1 MAHTTGVR
9 TPPAHS
15 RARRA
20 PKKGP
25 RRSEDTQIVRTL
37 ALLLALARS
46 PRGVLLRQ
54 FAEQRGYPLA
64 AVYRDRDALR
74 RAGVPV
80 DGPVDGARYVLAE
93 AWLPPGATGA
103 TREEMLA
110 LFLAR
115 RLAPGLRGTRVARQ
129 LDSLW
134 AKLAGP
140 TGQPSL
146 TFPDELG
153 LSIPPLPAIE
163 YAAHSVVID
172 LVATARRERR
182 ALWIRYRRG
191 DGEESERV
199 IEPGFLHWD
208 GRLECLYVPSW
219 CRLREAVR
227 VFAVHRICDARL
239 IDDTYAP
246 RPQTRPAA
254 LEKAFQI
261 WMRDQVER
269 VAVQFSA
276 RVAGEIR
283 ERRRHATQRLV
294 ELADGGVVLHLEV
307 AEPAEMLRWILGFGP
322 DARVLE
328 PAHLADRVRQQHAEA
343 AALPPVTGAAPAAAG
358 TGPRVGAQRREGS
371 PGKAPAA
378 AARRR

>member
-1 MAHTTGVR
+1 MAHTNGVTR
-9 TPPAHS
+9 PSTHS
-15 RARRA
+15 RSRPR
-20 PKKGP
+20 PTKGP
-25 RRSEDTQIVRTL
+25 RRSEDPQIVRMM
-37 ALLLALARS
+37 ALLLALART
-46 PRGVLLRQ
+46 PRGLVLKQ
-54 FAEQRGYPLA
+54 FADQRGYPLN
-64 AVYRDRDALR
+64 AVYRDRKALCQ
-74 RAGVPV
+74 AGVPV
-80 DGPVDGARYVLAE
+80 AGPMSGSRYVLAE

-110 LFLAR
+110 LFVAR

-134 AKLAGP
+134 VKLAGP
-140 TGQPSL
+140 TGQTPL
-146 TFPDELG
+146 TFPDELAI
-153 LSIPPLPAIE
+153 SIPPLAAIE
-163 YAAHSVVID
+163 YAPHAVTID

-246 RPQTRPAA
+246 RAQTRPAA

-261 WMRDQVER
+261 WMRDRVER

-322 DARVLE
+322 EARVLE
-328 PAHLADRVRQQHAEA
+328 PAHLAERVREQHAEA
-343 AALPPVTGAAPAAAG
+343 AAVPPVAATPAAAG
-358 TGPRVGAQRREGS
+358 TGPRVGARRREGS
-371 PGKAPAA
+371 PAKAPAA